1 MGIKLT
7 VCFEGGKGKSALDV
21 SSGMGDRS
29 QMRVIGSRKL
39 LSRNPPIRS
48 LSSPSILYEIRDE
61 NRTLLY
67 SRFDF
72 SRRCFL
78 GFSLNYFFLASRTYS
93 CNSIFLS
100 NEKLVDRKINYLF
113 ISLNIH
119 MKLSFL
125 LKEKQLFSP
134 TKFHFLLNYRIFY
147 FLKS

>member
-1 MGIKLT
+1 MCVCEGEIKVGNKIDRLFRGRKRKER
-7 VCFEGGKGKSALDV
+7 VGCFV
-21 SSGMGDRS
+21 RMGDRS

-78 GFSLNYFFLASRTYS
+78 GFSLNYFFLASRIYS

-113 ISLNIH
+113 ISLNIV
-119 MKLSFL
+119 
-125 LKEKQLFSP
+125 
-134 TKFHFLLNYRIFY
+134 TI
-147 FLKS
+147 

>member
-113 ISLNIH
+113 ISLNIVTIWNCRFYW
-119 MKLSFL
+119 KRNNYFL
-125 LKEKQLFSP
+125 QPNS
-134 TKFHFLLNYRIFY
+134 IFY
-147 FLKS
+147 